1 MSKQLFVDPVEL
13 RQKGEITF
21 PVIPVNQYQKSVSDE
36 LTEGN
41 FTPEELKKIY
51 RDMFIIREFET
62 MLNLVK
68 TTGGYNGVEY
78 NNPGPAHLSMGQ
90 EAAAVGISFEELCE
104 KIYAG
109 EMEDSKTVSAILA
122 YKNKFL

>member
-13 RQKGEITF
+13 RQKGEVTF
-21 PVIPVNQYQKSVSDE
+21 VPIPVNQYSKSISEE
-36 LTEGN
+36 LAQNN
-41 FTPEELKKIY
+41 FTAEDLKRIY

-90 EAAAVGISFEELCE
+90 EAAAVG
-104 KIYAG
+104 
-109 EMEDSKTVSAILA
+109 MA
-122 YKNKFL
+122 YN